1 MSPDEEQLK
10 KLLNQSAPVTDEDKA
25 LQQVLRKSSNTTAIK
40 DVGSLFVG
48 WFWVLLLG
56 FGASAY
62 SAKRR
67 FDLRQKQKQKQKQTK
82 NNKN

>member
-10 KLLNQSAPVTDEDKA
+10 KLLNESAPITDENKA

-40 DVGSLFVG
+40 DVGSLFIG

-56 FGASAY
+56 LGASAY

-67 FDLRQKQKQKQKQTK
+67 FDLHQQQKKQKNDK
-82 NNKN
+82 N

>member
-10 KLLNQSAPVTDEDKA
+10 KLLNESAPVTDENKA

-40 DVGSLFVG
+40 DVGSLFIG
-48 WFWVLLLG
+48 WVRVLLLG

-62 SAKRR
+62 SAKRS
-67 FDLRQKQKQKQKQTK
+67 FDLQQQQKRQRNDKS
-82 NNKN
+82 

>member
-10 KLLNQSAPVTDEDKA
+10 KLFNESAPVTDENKA

-40 DVGSLFVG
+40 DVGSLFIG
-48 WFWVLLLG
+48 WVWVLLLG

-67 FDLRQKQKQKQKQTK
+67 FDLHQQQKKHR

>member
-10 KLLNQSAPVTDEDKA
+10 KLLNESAPVTDENKA
-25 LQQVLRKSSNTTAIK
+25 LQQVLRKSSNKTAIK
-40 DVGSLFVG
+40 DVGSLFIG

-67 FDLRQKQKQKQKQTK
+67 FDLHQKQKRQK